1 MTLRDYRPLR
11 ACIFAQPG
19 TTNGVGDTC
28 INIGTPT
35 YNPGTH
41 FFRPDKQRIRTYSL
55 EPYLSISSP
64 RSPDRAKSQMNA
76 PNQPWTWSTT
86 QGDGYP
92 ALADFLAQD
101 PDHETFVFRKFKK
114 LAVRNALYLQGE
126 LTALEEEVETL
137 AKSDDPEVHLSMRSW
152 KTLDEN
158 AQRPGREKSLEFRLR
173 DVMNG
178 LDGKLKTYCSLVF
191 WSLGLE
197 DISLLIALCE
207 KMRLSCSSA
216 TSRCSNP
223 RVLESSRRCV
233 NGCMAL
239 HARRIGHRSL
249 TDVKRRCSASGQI

>member
-137 AKSDDPEVHLSMRSW
+137 EREAAKSDDPEVHLSMRSW

-178 LDGKLKTYCSLVF
+178 LDGKLKTYCSLV
-191 WSLGLE
+191 S
-197 DISLLIALCE
+197 
-207 KMRLSCSSA
+207 
-216 TSRCSNP
+216 T
-223 RVLESSRRCV
+223 RCV
-233 NGCMAL
+233 
-239 HARRIGHRSL
+239 RKTRS
-249 TDVKRRCSASGQI
+249 